1 LELVP
6 QSPGRLWCF
15 CGDADPL
22 MAPEEL
28 TAIERALRAANGGQ
42 DPASPQARHRLLIA
56 PGAGHGYMCAARGD
70 YHPDA
75 AAAGWS
81 ALLELL
87 AGSL

>member
-1 LELVP
+1 
-6 QSPGRLWCF
+6 
-15 CGDADPL
+15 
-22 MAPEEL
+22 
-28 TAIERALRAANGGQ
+28 
-42 DPASPQARHRLLIA
+42 LLIA